1 MSKKTKIVFIILI
14 ILLII
19 ALIGI
24 VLKATIFNPWIKN
37 SNYLYDSAVKA
48 VVAEEKAHSPDKQVS
63 GFNTFAA
70 SHGFG
75 IQKGSDPSEK
85 IVYIWINYQS
95 YYIEND
101 QIWKS
106 TGASYPYKCYFINDE
121 FVKYE
126 IPDTSNN
133 YQSEIR
139 RIFPEKIANDIINY
153 NSPDNLQALADN
165 IKQQI
170 NNYEGYQ
177 NTLKDN

>member
-48 VVAEEKAHSPDKQVS
+48 VVAEEKAH
-63 GFNTFAA
+63 

-165 IKQQI
+165 IKQQV